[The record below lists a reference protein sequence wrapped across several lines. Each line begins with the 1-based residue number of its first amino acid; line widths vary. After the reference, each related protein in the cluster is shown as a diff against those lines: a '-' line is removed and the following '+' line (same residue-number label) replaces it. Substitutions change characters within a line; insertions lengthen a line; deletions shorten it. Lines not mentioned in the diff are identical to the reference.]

1 MSQKIYTRS
10 LFIFRKDLRINDNTG
25 LIQALTLSEQVISIF
40 IFDPRQIGPKNNYA
54 SSNALQFMIESL
66 NDLEKQIKHKKG
78 SLYFFY
84 GIAEKIVKKIISQ
97 EDIDAVFINKD
108 YTPFSIQRDNA
119 IKKICSD
126 NDTIYHAYADTLLN
140 DPDDIATKKGT
151 PYAIFTPFFKQ
162 CRSIKVKS
170 PKKNLFKNYFTGKIK
185 GVDHTAITKIMKSK
199 NNHLWIN
206 GGTQEAKKIIKK
218 IKNLKNYKKT
228 RDYPHFITSNLSAH
242 NKFGTVSIKEVYHA
256 IIHSLGTSSPLITQL
271 YWRDFFYHVAYH
283 APFVF
288 GKAYHKKYNA
298 LKWRTHKKIF
308 EHWCNGT
315 TGFPIIDA
323 GMRQLNTTG
332 YMHNRVRML
341 VASFLTKDLH
351 ISWLWGEKYFAQKLI
366 DYDPCVNNGN
376 WQWAASTGCDSQPY
390 FRIFNPWI
398 QQKKFDPDALY
409 IKQWVPELNHLPS
422 HTIHQWYA
430 PKNASIETYY
440 RPIVDHSV
448 ESKITKQL
456 FKSI

>member
-1 MSQKIYTRS
+1 MTMSQKIYTRS

-170 PKKNLFKNYFTGKIK
+170 PKKNLFKNYFTEKIK

-271 YWRDFFYHVAYH
+271 YC
-283 APFVF
+283 
-288 GKAYHKKYNA
+288 
-298 LKWRTHKKIF
+298 THKKIF

-409 IKQWVPELNHLPS
+409 IKQWVPELNHLP
-422 HTIHQWYA
+422 
-430 PKNASIETYY
+430 KNASIETYY